1 VELRH
6 RTNGV
11 RPGDQVSVAIR
22 PEKLTLIPPDYRSD
36 KLMASVSEVT
46 YLGTD
51 TRYIVEIPGG
61 EKAAVRVQNTGINR
75 APLFRIGDQVTVSY
89 DLDDAQILTS

>member
-1 VELRH
+1 M
-6 RTNGV
+6 
-11 RPGDQVSVAIR
+11 
-22 PEKLTLIPPDYRSD
+22 PPISRSEN
-36 KLMASVSEVT
+36 LMASVSEVT

-75 APLFRIGDQVTVSY
+75 APIFRVGDQVTVSY
-89 DLDDAQILTS
+89 DLDDAQILTA